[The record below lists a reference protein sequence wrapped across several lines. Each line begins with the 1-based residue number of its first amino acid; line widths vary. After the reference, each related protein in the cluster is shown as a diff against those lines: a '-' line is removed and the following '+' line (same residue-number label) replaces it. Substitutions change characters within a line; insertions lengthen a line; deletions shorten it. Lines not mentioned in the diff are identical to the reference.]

1 MKTQFYKSIW
11 IAVAVILAPVSSV
24 MAGNGGGGKE
34 NPTAHASVEVSSDG
48 PATAMVTVV
57 INVTPTQASR
67 LEKIALDGPGTVL
80 SVDVDKN
87 QGVITVV
94 MQNGGGGPGQTGVNN
109 DLGLG
114 RENSTVFGN
123 TLNIVG
129 IDNISGVYVGDNG
142 GSNVN
147 ITLRPVVISGGIDTD
162 TSGDNGNTNT
172 SGQTTYA
179 APASGNET
187 PNTGGIRND
196 NNSTPEIP
204 NVKPPVDTPLP
215 ALSKDVEVFPN
226 PARDQTNIV
235 TVAEI
240 LVRKVEVVDLSGRRH
255 LIINPDTPTTHLNVN
270 VSSIPTGVYI
280 MIIETSTG
288 TITKKLYKTN

>member
-1 MKTQFYKSIW
+1 MKTQFYKNIW
-11 IAVAVILAPVSSV
+11 IAVAVILAPISSV

-34 NPTAHASVEVSSDG
+34 NPGTQTSVEISSDG

-94 MQNGGGGPGQTGVNN
+94 MLNGGGNGGATGVNN

-147 ITLRPVVISGGIDTD
+147 ITLRPALISGGINTD
-162 TSGDNGNTNT
+162 TSGDNNNNANGH
-172 SGQTTYA
+172 TTYSTP
-179 APASGNET
+179 APGDET
-187 PNTGGIRND
+187 PNTGDIRND

-204 NVKPPVDTPLP
+204 NIKPPVDTPLP
-215 ALSKDVEVFPN
+215 AVSKDVEVFPN

-240 LVRKVEVVDLSGRRH
+240 LVRKVQVVDLSGRRH
-255 LIINPDTPTTHLNVN
+255 LIINPDTPTTHLSMD

-288 TITKKLYKTN
+288 TITKKLFKTN